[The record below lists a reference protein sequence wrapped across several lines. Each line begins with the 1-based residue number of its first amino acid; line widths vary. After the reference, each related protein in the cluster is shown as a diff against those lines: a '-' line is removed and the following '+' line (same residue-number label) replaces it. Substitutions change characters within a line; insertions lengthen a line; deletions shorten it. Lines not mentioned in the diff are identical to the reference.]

1 MDSPSPLPFPR
12 DTLPFE
18 GVAARLRLTGHVLNR
33 FSGRELPGR
42 NAGVSTSSVGW
53 TSRSERD
60 LSDSLSRNGSRASR
74 LLGDGLLKDLTS
86 NSLSSELR
94 HWPVMAEFI
103 EISEIRISD
112 PDEWIGICSTTV
124 GWMLV
129 VSFIDSSISV

>member
-1 MDSPSPLPFPR
+1 MESPSPLPFPR

-33 FSGRELPGR
+33 FSGREFPGR
-42 NAGVSTSSVGW
+42 NASVSMSSVGW
-53 TSRSERD
+53 ISRSERD

-74 LLGDGLLKDLTS
+74 LGDGLLKDLTS

-94 HWPVMAEFI
+94 RWPVMAEFI
-103 EISEIRISD
+103 EISVIRISD
-112 PDEWIGICSTTV
+112 PDEWIVICSTTV

-129 VSFIDSSISV
+129 VSL